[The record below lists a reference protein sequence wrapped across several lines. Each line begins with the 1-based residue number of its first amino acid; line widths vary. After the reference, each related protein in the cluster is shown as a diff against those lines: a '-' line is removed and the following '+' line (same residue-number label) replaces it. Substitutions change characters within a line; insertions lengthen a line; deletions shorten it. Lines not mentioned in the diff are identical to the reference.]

1 MSQDPQALE
10 ELKSVVGRLATPTI
24 VIDGQVFVGFAAN
37 RAKIEAAL
45 KGTGGP
51 RPAAVS
57 LTEGADGGSER
68 DDEERLIIQ
77 ILKESKTIAVV
88 GLSPDPSRPSHGV
101 ARYLME
107 QGYRV
112 IPVNPMVKQVLGHES
127 YPDLAAVPEKIDVV
141 DIFRS
146 PEHVPPIVEAAI
158 AKGIP
163 TVWMQEGVVHQ
174 EAARRAREAGLRVVM
189 DRCMMKEHLSLK
201 HEGKL

>member
-1 MSQDPQALE
+1 M
-10 ELKSVVGRLATPTI
+10 VGRLATPTI
-24 VIDGQVFVGFAAN
+24 VIDGQVFVGFGAN

-51 RPAAVS
+51 QSVVAQLRDAADR
-57 LTEGADGGSER
+57 GQER

-107 QGYRV
+107 QGYQV
-112 IPVNPMVKQVLGHES
+112 IPVNPMVNQVLGQKS
-127 YPDLAAVPEKIDVV
+127 YPDLTAVPERVDVV

-158 AKGIP
+158 VKGVP
-163 TVWMQEGVVHQ
+163 TVWMQEGVINQ
-174 EAARRAREAGLRVVM
+174 EAARRAREAGLRVMM
-189 DRCMMKEHLSLK
+189 DRCMMKEHLRLK

>member
-10 ELKSVVGRLATPTI
+10 ELKRVVGRLATPTI
-24 VIDGQVFVGFAAN
+24 VIDGQVFVGFATN

-45 KGTGGP
+45 KGVGGP
-51 RPAAVS
+51 QPAAA
-57 LTEGADGGSER
+57 ADRGQER

-101 ARYLME
+101 ARYLIE
-107 QGYRV
+107 QGYHV
-112 IPVNPMVKQVLGHES
+112 IPVNPMVNQVLGQKS
-127 YPDLAAVPEKIDVV
+127 YPDLAAVPERMDVV

-158 AKGIP
+158 VKGIP
-163 TVWMQEGVVHQ
+163 TVWMQEGIINE
-174 EAARRAREAGLRVVM
+174 EAARRARDAGLRVVM
-189 DRCMMKEHLSLK
+189 DRCMMKEHFSLK